1 MKTPISKVKDASHLF
16 PFQQFTNKSD
26 LGKSDQ
32 QDLENYRQSN
42 HSFYN
47 FCEGFHNKTLGAHK
61 ACSGKFV
68 VFTSHLT
75 HCFDLVNENIE
86 TKPATQEEGFAVAP
100 HSEKAQVHKVSLA
113 QVHLGQT
120 LITMIWQKPEKEKD
134 NVVRRWR
141 RNDLNKTRPWYRTI
155 YEEEIQREKT
165 SRLSASALAA
175 YYEE

>member
-61 ACSGKFV
+61 ACS
-68 VFTSHLT
+68 
-75 HCFDLVNENIE
+75 VNENIE

-100 HSEKAQVHKVSLA
+100 HSEKAQVHK
-113 QVHLGQT
+113 
-120 LITMIWQKPEKEKD
+120 KPEKEKD